1 MRAKLIL
8 AAALLVVPLAIAGYA
23 IADSGGRN
31 DAAKA
36 ESATARY
43 HDLQNALDDGYSEL
57 PAVQDTSTVK
67 ATNGCASSKLGA
79 GAMGIHFLKGPLDEV
94 VEAQHARGARLR
106 APSERAD
113 EARGPRVRLHGSDVA
128 VRAGVQ
134 QDRPRALCRWQR
146 GRELRLDAARLDL
159 DAEPDRGADALEP
172 AGDLRQRLIRRQAE
186 RSGARMPLEDRVA
199 PGERRP
205 GATRSSPHETD
216 RPGVRMSFPRAAGL
230 AQRVH
235 AERR

>member
-8 AAALLVVPLAIAGYA
+8 AAALLVLPLAIASYA

-43 HDLQNALDDGYSEL
+43 HDLQNALDDGYSAL

-94 VEAQHARGARLR
+94 VEAQHPEVLVYEPQANGRMKLVALEYVST
-106 APSERAD
+106 APTSLFGQEFSKTDLAPYVGGN
-113 EARGPRVRLHGSDVA
+113 EGENFAWTLHAWIWTPNPTGVLMPWNPRVTCDNA
-128 VRAGVQ
+128 
-134 QDRPRALCRWQR
+134 
-146 GRELRLDAARLDL
+146 
-159 DAEPDRGADALEP
+159 
-172 AGDLRQRLIRRQAE
+172 
-186 RSGARMPLEDRVA
+186 
-199 PGERRP
+199 
-205 GATRSSPHETD
+205 
-216 RPGVRMSFPRAAGL
+216 
-230 AQRVH
+230 
-235 AERR
+235 